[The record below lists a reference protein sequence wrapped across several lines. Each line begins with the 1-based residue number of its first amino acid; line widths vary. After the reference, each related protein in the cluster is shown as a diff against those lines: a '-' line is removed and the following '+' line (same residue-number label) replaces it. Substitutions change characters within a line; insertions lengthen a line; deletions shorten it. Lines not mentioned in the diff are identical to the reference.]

1 MKVQLNTVEDV
12 ERFVGD
18 DPLLIASIKQAV
30 ARGFESSYIK
40 PIANCKEVNAIK
52 KEWTD
57 NFQSGKFIT
66 KDLIQEA
73 FCHAIETDVN
83 ALLED
88 KDFVRETVNNCIISS
103 FNLDD
108 FRLRQTI
115 SRLLN
120 NLLNRAK

>member
-1 MKVQLNTVEDV
+1 MNVQLNTVEDV

-40 PIANCKEVNAIK
+40 PIENCKEVNAIK
-52 KEWTD
+52 QEWTD

-66 KDLIQEA
+66 KDLIQKA

-88 KDFVRETVNNCIISS
+88 KDFVRETVNNCVRSS
-103 FNLDD
+103 FSLDD

-120 NLLNRAK
+120 NLLNGVK